1 MKIPNEDFTDE
12 SLAIDDTL
20 EMMLEVV
27 MGVVYMEVDKVA
39 DMVVNMKVDKVA
51 DMLNLDSRYL
61 MNATDVTG
69 NW

>member
-1 MKIPNEDFTDE
+1 MI
-12 SLAIDDTL
+12 LM

-27 MGVVYMEVDKVA
+27 IGVMYMEVDKVVNEVA